1 MVDSN
6 KEVGEELVLD
16 DQVIAVYAREIVE
29 SVADVSD
36 LLIFDEAG
44 TPRWG
49 LRSQTNPV
57 MMSDAEPLDTMDLQ
71 RAVKRKLEQN
81 KVAYDFPLLQDDT
94 PPLLLRL
101 IVNTLDPSS
110 LSYVNDTI
118 APALECLSRQIR
130 IDTSLTI
137 KSLVST
143 EKSRSNNLVANL
155 NAAGLGG
162 NFNENVKE
170 LVDIFRE
177 TVGCPYVTVY
187 LPEKR
192 QLIHSSI
199 GPDLE
204 GFLKALAEKL
214 FAVQE
219 MKKKAISVKIN
230 LPNGENHIA
239 TCVPLTRDQRKSD
252 GLVLLIDRMKKS
264 GHTGALRSLS
274 AKINSLPET
283 DRAPS
288 SLVSRT
294 DILASIDRALDVQSP
309 LSNTLAYFDIDRM
322 HAINDAFGYSNGDRA
337 LTKFGEVLNDCAG
350 SNDVVAHLG
359 GDRFALFM
367 PGASE
372 DTGVLKVEQILR
384 QFSHE
389 SIENTNKSLRYSASA
404 GIATTDSSAKSSE
417 ELLILAEVAAR
428 GAQDRGGNQ
437 CATYQGADG
446 SIIQRR
452 SDVDKVGFMQMAL
465 IEDRFTIFAQKIE
478 PINIDSARK
487 FELLI
492 RLFDDSVE
500 NGNAYQ
506 FLQAAERYQMMAALD
521 RWVVN
526 SALETLSN
534 GDSILE
540 VNSSSYCINVS
551 AQSLQDD
558 AFVDYIEARIAE
570 TNVPP
575 EILCFEITET
585 SLVRYID
592 RAQRFVNRIQRLGC
606 QVALDDFGT
615 GYSSFAYLKTLPVDI
630 LKIDGSFVRD
640 LLECD
645 LSNTIVSSVV
655 KMAQDIGATTVAEH
669 VENALVR
676 ARLKELGVHYAQGF
690 AIHRPEALQTVLE
703 NLDGHLGSTRDEYE
717 SVDLRSDTIEGLL
730 SYTIG

>member
-1 MVDSN
+1 MDDSN
-6 KEVGEELVLD
+6 REVGEDLVLD
-16 DQVIAVYAREIVE
+16 DQVIAVYAREIHE
-29 SVADVSD
+29 CVADVAD
-36 LLIFDEAG
+36 LIIFDQAG

-49 LRSQTNPV
+49 LVSQTNPV
-57 MMSDAEPLDTMDLQ
+57 LMSDAEQLDTMDL
-71 RAVKRKLEQN
+71 RRPAKRKLDQN
-81 KVAYDFPLLQDDT
+81 KVAYDFPLLQDDM

-101 IVNTLDPSS
+101 IVHTLDPSS
-110 LSYVNDTI
+110 LSYVSDAI

-130 IDTSLTI
+130 IDTSLTM
-137 KSLVST
+137 KSLVT
-143 EKSRSNNLVANL
+143 AEKSRSNNLVTNL
-155 NAAGLGG
+155 NAANPNGS
-162 NFNENVKE
+162 FDENVRM

-177 TVGCPYVTVY
+177 TVGCPHVSVY
-187 LPEKR
+187 LPDRKK
-192 QLIHSSI
+192 LFISSDD
-199 GPDLE
+199 PDLTT
-204 GFLKALAEKL
+204 FLEALAEKL

-219 MKKKAISVKIN
+219 MKKKAISVKIK
-230 LPNGENHIA
+230 LPNGKNHIA
-239 TCVPLTRDQRKSD
+239 TCVPLVRSQRQSE
-252 GLVLLIDRMKKS
+252 GLVLLIDRTKMS
-264 GHTGALRSLS
+264 EHTGALRMLS
-274 AKINSLPET
+274 AKVISLPENGSAT
-283 DRAPS
+283 S
-288 SLVSRT
+288 SLLGRT
-294 DILASIDRALDVQSP
+294 DILASIDRALDVHSP
-309 LSNTLAYFDIDRM
+309 LSNTLAYFDVDKM

-337 LTKFGEVLNDCAG
+337 LAKFGEVLIDCAG
-350 SNDVVAHLG
+350 SNDVAAHLG

-367 PGASE
+367 PGASS
-372 DTGVLKVEQILR
+372 DTGVPKVEQILR

-389 SIENTNKSLRYSASA
+389 SIEDASKSLRFSASA
-404 GIATTDSSAKSSE
+404 GIATTDSSAKGGE

-437 CATYQGADG
+437 CATYQGNDA

-452 SDVDKVGFMQMAL
+452 SDVDKVGFLQMAL

-478 PINIDSARK
+478 PINADGIRK

-492 RLFDDSVE
+492 RLFDESVE
-500 NGNAYQ
+500 NGNAHQ
-506 FLQAAERYQMMAALD
+506 FLKAAERYQMMAALD

-534 GDSILE
+534 ADNALE
-540 VNSSSYCINVS
+540 VNLSCFCINVS

-558 AFVDYIEARIAE
+558 TFVDYIEARIADS
-570 TNVPP
+570 NIPP

-630 LKIDGSFVRD
+630 LKIDGSFIRD

-655 KMAQDIGATTVAEH
+655 KMAQDIGAMTVAEH
-669 VENALVR
+669 VENALIR

-690 AIHRPEALQTVLE
+690 AVHRPEALENVLE
-703 NLDGHLGSTRDEYE
+703 NLNGQASDSSDTHER
-717 SVDLRSDTIEGLL
+717 VDLKSDSIEGLL
-730 SYTIG
+730 SFTIG

>member
-6 KEVGEELVLD
+6 REVGEELVLD
-16 DQVIAVYAREIVE
+16 DQVIAVYVREIVE
-29 SVADVSD
+29 AVADVAD
-36 LLIFDEAG
+36 LIIFDQAG
-44 TPRWG
+44 TPRWS
-49 LRSQTNPV
+49 LRNQTNPV
-57 MMSDAEPLDTMDLQ
+57 LMSDAEGPGTMDLHIP
-71 RAVKRKLEQN
+71 VKRSLQQN
-81 KVAYDFPLLQDDT
+81 IVAYDFPLLQVDT

-101 IVNTLDPSS
+101 TVNTLDSSS
-110 LSYVNDTI
+110 LSYVSEAI

-130 IDTSLTI
+130 IDTSLTM
-137 KSLVST
+137 KSLVSAT
-143 EKSRSNNLVANL
+143 TNRSNNLVVNL
-155 NAAGLGG
+155 NAARLNGS
-162 NFNENVKE
+162 FDENVKT
-170 LVDIFRE
+170 LMDIFRE
-177 TVGCPYVTVY
+177 TIGCAYVSVY
-187 LPEKR
+187 IPGKR
-192 QLIHSSI
+192 KLINSPTDSNL
-199 GPDLE
+199 DK
-204 GFLKALAEKL
+204 FLKALAEKL

-219 MKKKAISVKIN
+219 MKKKAISVKIE
-230 LPNGENHIA
+230 LPNGENHVA
-239 TCVPLTRDQRKSD
+239 TCVPLSRGQRKSD
-252 GLVLLIDRMKKS
+252 GLAILIDRTKKPGQTS
-264 GHTGALRSLS
+264 ALRSLS
-274 AKINSLPET
+274 TKVISLPGTEH
-283 DRAPS
+283 APS

-294 DILASIDRALDVQSP
+294 DILARIETALLVQSP

-337 LTKFGEVLNDCAG
+337 LAKFGEVLIECAG
-350 SNDVVAHLG
+350 SNDVAAHLG

-367 PGASE
+367 PGASA
-372 DTGVLKVEQILR
+372 DTGALKIEQILR
-384 QFSHE
+384 QFSDE
-389 SIENTNKSLRYSASA
+389 SIENTNKSLRFSASA
-404 GIATTDSSAKSSE
+404 GIATTESTAKSSE

-437 CATYQGADG
+437 CATYQGNDG

-452 SDVDKVGFMQMAL
+452 SDVDKVGFLQMAL

-478 PINIDSARK
+478 PINTDGVRK

-500 NGNAYQ
+500 DGNAYQ

-526 SALETLSN
+526 AVLETLAKADNVLGVHSN
-534 GDSILE
+534 
-540 VNSSSYCINVS
+540 SYCINVS

-558 AFVDYIEARIAE
+558 TFVDYIESRISE
-570 TNVPP
+570 TNIPP

-592 RAQRFVNRIQRLGC
+592 RAQRFVKRIQRLGC

-690 AIHRPEALQTVLE
+690 AVHRPEALHTVLE
-703 NLDGHLGSTRDEYE
+703 NLDEQGDSSSDVYE
-717 SVDLRSDTIEGLL
+717 NIDLRSDTIEGLL
-730 SYTIG
+730 SFTIG